1 MSARS
6 ELAVLIETEA
16 RLDRELAAAR
26 EHGERLRRAARER
39 AAAAAAALDDE
50 LARERARIT
59 TELAAAADVVERATV
74 EQARAEV
81 ARFEA
86 VRGERLERVARR
98 LAERLVEEVLR

>member
-1 MSARS
+1 MQARS

-26 EHGERLRRAARER
+26 AQGERLRRAALDG
-39 AAAAAAALDDE
+39 AAVANAALDDE

-59 TELAAAADVVERATV
+59 AELAAAADALERATV

-81 ARFEA
+81 ARFDA

-98 LAERLVEEVLR
+98 LAERLVEEVVR